1 MKVAVVIL
9 NWNGL
14 SFLKQFLPA
23 VITHSQEAEIFIAD
37 NGSTD
42 ESCGMLSRE
51 FPAVKQIQNNENLG
65 FAGGYNEALSHVDAD
80 YFILLNSDV
89 EVTPGWIMPVIEMME
104 KDVSIAACQPKIL
117 SYADKSAFEYAG
129 AAGGFIDKYGYPFCR
144 GRIFNTVEK
153 DTGQYDDT
161 RRIFWATGACMFV
174 RASAF
179 RSVKGFDAAF
189 FAHMEEIDLCWRM
202 QKAGNTVWY
211 CPLSK
216 VYHVGGGTLHKSNPH
231 KTYLNFRNN
240 LLMLYKNLPLKDF
253 EKVFSVRK
261 SLDLL
266 AAVGFVATSG
276 SFSDAFAVKRAYA
289 DFRKMKNERSRLN
302 EENESAKEKIR
313 EVFYP
318 ESILKAYY
326 FGGKKTF
333 SRLGF

>member
-1 MKVAVVIL
+1 
-9 NWNGL
+9 
-14 SFLKQFLPA
+14 
-23 VITHSQEAEIFIAD
+23 
-37 NGSTD
+37 
-42 ESCGMLSRE
+42 
-51 FPAVKQIQNNENLG
+51 
-65 FAGGYNEALSHVDAD
+65 
-80 YFILLNSDV
+80 
-89 EVTPGWIMPVIEMME
+89 
-104 KDVSIAACQPKIL
+104 
-117 SYADKSAFEYAG
+117 
-129 AAGGFIDKYGYPFCR
+129 
-144 GRIFNTVEK
+144 
-153 DTGQYDDT
+153 
-161 RRIFWATGACMFV
+161 MFV